1 MNADL
6 ATTLSSL
13 VNYMN
18 IMSSLKAAASTHNS
32 PLTQSHR
39 KPQPL
44 SLETLPIEIQMLI
57 YLYATPRQELN
68 GYGQSM
74 LDICTISTFDLQS
87 GMIWRQRYKRVDR
100 NSVMFD
106 FTQHITAFVGW
117 NFHGTEELQ
126 LLATCRL
133 SRLVNLETWR
143 KDIQAIDETK
153 EFDGTPLRG
162 GSVALGYRQKAKREI
177 VYVFEV
183 LIG

>member
-6 ATTLSSL
+6 VTNLSSS

-18 IMSSLKAAASTHNS
+18 TMSSLKDAASTHNS
-32 PLTQSHR
+32 PLTQTNS
-39 KPQPL
+39 KPPL

-68 GYGQSM
+68 GNGQLM
-74 LDICTISTFDLQS
+74 LDICTISTFDLIS
-87 GMIWRQRYKRVDR
+87 GMIWRQRYKRIDG

-153 EFDGTPLRG
+153 ESDGTPLRG
-162 GSVALGYRQKAKREI
+162 GSVALGYRQKAKLDI
-177 VYVFEV
+177 IYVFEV
-183 LIG
+183 LIA